1 MQVDVIK
8 EEARRGIIEL
18 LLSKEG
24 YMTAGEIANKVEG
37 NAYDVLA
44 ELWAEGIVEI
54 EGNPE
59 ILPGPLDLP
68 REFVR
73 RWGPVIPARAVEEA
87 GLAGKI
93 RLQPFVERR
102 TGETLYYVFIRGDDR
117 VRLSPLM
124 REVARL
130 GTVRE
135 VSRLESE
142 VDVIVACEAVTAEKL
157 RRLARLARRCGFQF
171 DFEIEAEGDKVLLNL
186 YFLFQTRGGKQ

>member
-1 MQVDVIK
+1 VQRYVV
-8 EEARRGIIEL
+8 EEETWVGVIEL
-18 LLSKEG
+18 LLSKESL
-24 YMTAGEIANKVEG
+24 TAGEIANHVEG
-37 NAYDVLA
+37 NAYDAIAVL
-44 ELWAEGIVEI
+44 WSEGLVEV
-54 EGNPE
+54 EGNPA

-124 REVARL
+124 REVVKL
-130 GTVRE
+130 GSVKKI
-135 VSRLESE
+135 SRLESE
-142 VDVIVACEAVTAEKL
+142 VDIIVSCEAVTAEKL
-157 RRLARLARRCGFQF
+157 RRLASFARRYGFRF
-171 DFEIEAEGDKVLLNL
+171 DFEIEAEDGKLLLNL
-186 YFLFQTRGGKQ
+186 YFLFPRGGE